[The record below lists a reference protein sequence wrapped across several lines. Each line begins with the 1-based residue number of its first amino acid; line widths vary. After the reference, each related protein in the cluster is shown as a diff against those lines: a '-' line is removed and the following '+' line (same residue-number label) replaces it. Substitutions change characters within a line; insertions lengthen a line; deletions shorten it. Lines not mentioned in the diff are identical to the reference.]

1 MKSVCA
7 VLYSYALLI
16 LLMPA
21 YLVRESLLDE
31 GASVDSVAAEGS
43 PGGGSEGALHDGMRC
58 RTELEKEDKKQLPK
72 DARRHVGDGR
82 GMSWR

>member
-1 MKSVCA
+1 MKSVSA
-7 VLYSYALLI
+7 VLYLYALLI

-43 PGGGSEGALHDGMRC
+43 PGGGSEGALHDGMR
-58 RTELEKEDKKQLPK
+58 
-72 DARRHVGDGR
+72 
-82 GMSWR
+82 